1 MARSPV
7 IGVMGP
13 GETATPEDLQ
23 VAFNLGQQIA
33 IAQWILLT
41 GGRNTGV
48 MDAASRGAKS
58 ANGFTVGV
66 LPGSRRADISAAVDL
81 PILTGMGSARNAI
94 NVLSSDV
101 VVACGMGAGT
111 ASEVALA
118 IKAKKPIVLLNINS
132 IGQQFFEELAP
143 QFVQVAIS
151 VEEAIAYIKQV
162 LQTDSM

>member
-1 MARSPV
+1 MVRSPV

-23 VAFNLGQQIA
+23 IAFNLGQQIA

-48 MDAASRGAKS
+48 MNAASRGAKS

-66 LPGSRRADISAAVDL
+66 LPGSSKTGISAAVDL

-101 VVACGMGAGT
+101 VVACGMGSGT
-111 ASEVALA
+111 ASEIALA
-118 IKAKKPIVLLNINS
+118 IKAQKPVVLLNVNPT
-132 IGQQFFEELAP
+132 GQQFFSELAP
-143 QFVQVAIS
+143 QGVQVAAS
-151 VEEAIAYIKQV
+151 VEEAIAQIKRF
-162 LQTDSM
+162 LQTSPT

>member
-23 VAFNLGQQIA
+23 AAFELGQQIA
-33 IAQWILLT
+33 IARWILLT

-66 LPGSRRADISAAVDL
+66 LPGSSKAGISAAVDL

-118 IKAKKPIVLLNINS
+118 IKAQKPVVLLNVNAT
-132 IGQQFFEELAP
+132 GQQFFGELAP
-143 QFVQVAIS
+143 QLVQIAMS
-151 VEEAIAYIKQV
+151 VEGAIAQIK
-162 LQTDSM
+162 LFLSTGPM